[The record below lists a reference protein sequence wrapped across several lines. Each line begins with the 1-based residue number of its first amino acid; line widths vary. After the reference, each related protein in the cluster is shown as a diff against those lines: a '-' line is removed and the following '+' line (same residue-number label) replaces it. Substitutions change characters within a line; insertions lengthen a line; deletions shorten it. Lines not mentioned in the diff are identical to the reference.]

1 MILMEKK
8 PVNICIYSRQFVQN
22 VESILTSIEVVR
34 NKIKEGFDEFNERFM
49 PFLKNIKE
57 GNLDHYMRRI
67 RARETGVKIEDI
79 NLNEVERF
87 VSTPNKDNYVKEML
101 KDMENTLALVKD
113 VSFERMEEFLYRSNM
128 IYIFTEFE
136 NYLFKCIKFILLK
149 YPEILDEKSIKLKEI
164 RLIQDNA
171 NLGLVKE
178 IIAENTILDLFYK
191 NYHEIFKYFK
201 KPLGL
206 ELDFSKEIINKLN
219 GYKEIRNLHTHGDG
233 KINLLFQNRILNWNL
248 STEDL
253 NLPSLKLGE
262 KIIVDQKLISDF
274 LNILFDII
282 IEIDVVMTK
291 KFPELRFE
299 MESLDHL
306 FFMTYVKY
314 LTEKWTNVLDEVKD

>member
-1 MILMEKK
+1 MEKE

-34 NKIKEGFDEFNERFM
+34 NKTKEGFDEYNERFM
-49 PFLKNIKE
+49 PFLKCVKE
-57 GNLDHYMRRI
+57 GNLDYYMKRI
-67 RARETGVKIEDI
+67 KAREKGVEIENID
-79 NLNEVERF
+79 LNEVERF
-87 VSTPNKDNYVKEML
+87 ISTPRKDNYVKEML
-101 KDMENTLALVKD
+101 KDMENTLNLVKD
-113 VSFERMEEFLYRSNM
+113 INFERMKEFLYRSNM

-164 RLIQDNA
+164 RLIQNNA

-178 IIAENTILDLFYK
+178 IIAENTIHDLFYK
-191 NYHEIFKYFK
+191 NYYEIFKYLQ

-206 ELDFSKEIINKLN
+206 ELDFSRKIINKLN
-219 GYKEIRNLHTHGDG
+219 GYKEIRNLLTHGDG
-233 KINLLFQNRILNWNL
+233 KINLLFQNRIFNWNL

-253 NLPSLKLGE
+253 NLNSLKLGE
-262 KIIVDQKLISDF
+262 KIIVNNFLISDF
-274 LNILFDII
+274 LDILFDII
-282 IEIDVVMTK
+282 IEIDVVMVK

-306 FFMTYVKY
+306 FYMTYVKF
-314 LTEKWTNVLDEVKD
+314 LTEKWTNALNED